1 MGWRRIRRAT
11 IRKLPDYMKSVA
23 KQGNVAAQTML
34 GIWYDLGEGVSKD
47 DAKAVYWYTKAAKQ
61 GNKKAQTRLGLKY
74 INGHGVPEYGVCAY
88 AWSSI
93 AAAQGNAQSG
103 TFKEAVAKHMTPAQI
118 AEGQKLSRE
127 LWGKYVVPFQK
138 K

>member
-1 MGWRRIRRAT
+1 LAAFKAGDHQKAVRLW
-11 IRKLPDYMKSVA
+11 KLLA
-23 KQGNVAAQTML
+23 EQGDAQAQTLL
-34 GIWYDLGEGVSKD
+34 GSMYANGEGVPED
-47 DAKAVYWYTKAAKQ
+47 DAKALCLYTKAAKQ
-61 GNKKAQTRLGLKY
+61 GVAQAQCYRGAMYAKGL
-74 INGHGVPEYGVCAY
+74 GVPDDYVRGY
-88 AWSSI
+88 AWVSI